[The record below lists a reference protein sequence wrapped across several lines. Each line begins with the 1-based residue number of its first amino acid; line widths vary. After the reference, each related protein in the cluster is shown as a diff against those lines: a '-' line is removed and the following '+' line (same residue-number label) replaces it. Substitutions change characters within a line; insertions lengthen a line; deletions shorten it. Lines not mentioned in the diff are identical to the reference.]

1 MSPEDKNKA
10 LKGELGQAN
19 YLIEAKERNSDIKN
33 KFLKS
38 KTNWNDDWFFN
49 VEYFLTIYLNF
60 II

>member
-38 KTNWNDDWFFN
+38 KTNWTMID
-49 VEYFLTIYLNF
+49 LSM
-60 II
+60 